1 MSAASLLAELVKEN
15 DVPRK
20 VIEILLGHFHPSV
33 KKTNPAA
40 SRLAMLVCIEASN
53 ELQLHVNQHI
63 SEMIIKATSKEETPE
78 MEMALQKIHL
88 LIIHI
93 NKSAPQLLISIIPQL
108 ESGIRAEN
116 DTLREASVR
125 TLGQMFVEKP
135 SAEGGGGQLAHKFS
149 STWKVWL
156 TRCMDKSACIRT
168 AWTEAIRGLLIN
180 HKELWSDL
188 EPLILEKLL
197 DPDEK
202 VRLAMIKT
210 FATLDFETLHH
221 YASRRVLRAIGE
233 RALDKKEAVRNE
245 ALEVIGRAFS
255 LAYSEMLSG
264 EKGVRENF
272 AWIPD
277 HILST
282 TSQGLH
288 LTQVPVQHVLAKY
301 IFPLPISG
309 QEDEVKWTERYLFV
323 LHSLEDERVQRL
335 IKMSN
340 LAGSK
345 QRFVDYVEACKKFN
359 GGIIDGG
366 QERVSSTKTS
376 LLRPIEQIASQFP
389 DPALAAK
396 ELNEFAKQNDARAYK
411 ALSTIMSSRTNLKSY
426 VGALTVIRKKLH
438 SSSGK
443 SNATVEAF
451 CQMAG
456 FPFVGTSSVPTL
468 VHTLEAIDGT
478 DGNAVQSNRIFT
490 LLKSMADHDAAI
502 FANHTAMLH
511 EILEEGKAKG
521 KARAV
526 CLLVMAKMREKKLV
540 EDEIHLDEAG
550 MKKAQRMIQ
559 HGSHLE
565 AKYAAKVLAL
575 LRSTDEA
582 TLSSAAG
589 QAVEDVCEKIEQNLT
604 EYSAAQ
610 LSASLAALKQFA
622 KHAND
627 VIMKCDELVTK
638 VVQGVLTKPWS
649 AGNSTKKGA
658 AEEEGDDWVEDDLM
672 NDELLARVTAIQFL
686 TQRCLSSPE
695 EPEVV
700 DVMIKPVLK
709 LLFSC
714 LTHGQPLP
722 TLNGNAVARA
732 RIRCVAALSLLKL
745 SRRAKCE
752 NNISWR
758 DFQTFANTVQDET
771 YQVRERFLSK
781 LQVYWMKRSANLPA
795 RYFVLGFMTAFD
807 PEEGNSNSVQA
818 ACRTLR
824 SVMTKELR
832 LKYFDVG
839 LARLLHLLN
848 HYPDFA
854 NGGLA
859 DLDSLK
865 SVAVYLDFYLECCA
879 NDMNLACLYY
889 IANRCKGHQDID
901 GPVASEGLYRLSELA
916 MCLIKRRADAMGCNV
931 GNWVGKVSL
940 PVDIFQPLPSR
951 ANQNEVSRVR
961 RQAGGMLPDYDAP
974 DRFTSEAISA
984 TKRPITS
991 SSSQSGVLQV
1001 MPPRERRRL
1010 LSRRM
1015 RAARSEQRRQRVQ
1028 RGPRRRR
1035 PSASER
1041 LAKRKDKRA
1050 TKKRANCRMKLKTR
1064 RRRKQGTL
1072 PMQSPK
1078 FMTLMSRKLAR
1089 MKTSRV
1095 AQTKQKEE
1103 VLE

>member
-1 MSAASLLAELVKEN
+1 
-15 DVPRK
+15 VPKK

-53 ELQLHVNQHI
+53 ELQMHVNQHI
-63 SEMIIKATSKEETPE
+63 SEMIIKATSKDETPE
-78 MEMALQKIHL
+78 MEMALQKIHV

-93 NKSAPQLLISIIPQL
+93 NKSAPQVLISIIPQL

-125 TLGQMFVEKP
+125 TLGQMFAEKA
-135 SAEGGGGQLAHKFS
+135 SGEGGGGNLAHKFA

-156 TRCMDKSACIRT
+156 ARCMDKSACIRT
-168 AWTEAIRGLLIN
+168 VWAEAIRGLLVN
-180 HKELWSDL
+180 HAELWSDL

-210 FATLDFETLHH
+210 FATLDYETLHH
-221 YASRRVLRAIGE
+221 HISRRVLRAIGD
-233 RALDKKEAVRNE
+233 RALDKKEAVRSE

-255 LAYSEMLSG
+255 LAYPEMQSG
-264 EKGVRENF
+264 EKGVQESF
-272 AWIPD
+272 AWIPS
-277 HILST
+277 HILSI

-301 IFPLPISG
+301 ILPLPTFG

-323 LHSLEDERVQRL
+323 LQSLEAEQVTRL
-335 IKMSN
+335 IIMSN
-340 LAGSK
+340 LNGPQ
-345 QRFVDYVEACKKFN
+345 QRFSDYIEACKKFN
-359 GGIIDGG
+359 GGIIDGS
-366 QERVSSTKTS
+366 QERVSATKMS

-411 ALSTIMSSRTNLKSY
+411 AMSTMMSSRTDLKSY

-443 SNATVEAF
+443 SNATVEAV

-468 VHTLEAIDGT
+468 INRLETIDGT
-478 DGNAVQSNRIFT
+478 NGGAVQSSRIFA

-521 KARAV
+521 SVRAV
-526 CLLVMAKMREKKLV
+526 CLLAVAKMREKGLTK
-540 EDEIHLDEAG
+540 DEVQMNKASI
-550 MKKAQRMIQ
+550 KKIQRIIQ
-559 HGSHLE
+559 QGSHLE

-575 LRSTDEA
+575 LRSSDEA
-582 TLSSAAG
+582 PVSLAAG
-589 QAVEDVCEKIEQNLT
+589 QGVEAVCEEIEQSLT
-604 EYSAAQ
+604 DYSAAQ
-610 LSASLAALKQFA
+610 LSASMAGLKQFA
-622 KHAND
+622 KHANV
-627 VIMKCDELVTK
+627 VIMQCDELVAK

-649 AGNSTKKGA
+649 AENSTKKGA
-658 AEEEGDDWVEDDLM
+658 SEEEGDDWVEDEEM
-672 NDELLARVTAIQFL
+672 NDELRARVAAIQFL
-686 TQRCLSSPE
+686 TQRCLSSPDE
-695 EPEVV
+695 SEVV

-722 TLNGNAVARA
+722 TLNGNAAARA
-732 RIRCVAALSLLKL
+732 RIRCVSALSLLKL

-771 YQVRERFLSK
+771 YQVRERFLRK

-807 PEEGNSNSVQA
+807 PEEGNSKSVQA
-818 ACRTLR
+818 ACKTLR
-824 SVMTKELR
+824 SVMTQELR

-879 NDMNLACLYY
+879 SETNLACLYY
-889 IANRCKGHQDID
+889 IANRCKGHQDVD
-901 GPVASEGLYRLSELA
+901 GLEASEGLYRLSELT

-931 GNWVGKVSL
+931 GNWAGKVSL

-951 ANQNEVSRVR
+951 ANQNEVREVSRNIK
-961 RQAGGMLPDYDAP
+961 QLLIDSDAI
-974 DRFTSEAISA
+974 DRSTSEV
-984 TKRPITS
+984 T
-991 SSSQSGVLQV
+991 
-1001 MPPRERRRL
+1001 
-1010 LSRRM
+1010 
-1015 RAARSEQRRQRVQ
+1015 
-1028 RGPRRRR
+1028 
-1035 PSASER
+1035 
-1041 LAKRKDKRA
+1041 
-1050 TKKRANCRMKLKTR
+1050 
-1064 RRRKQGTL
+1064 
-1072 PMQSPK
+1072 
-1078 FMTLMSRKLAR
+1078 
-1089 MKTSRV
+1089 
-1095 AQTKQKEE
+1095 
-1103 VLE
+1103 